1 MKKFQITREI
11 GIDAGHRI
19 ADHASKCKSLHGHRY
34 TVQATCAGDI
44 AYAGEENGMVMDFGF
59 LKEEMMAEIDEPCDH
74 AMILWWD
81 DPILPVLVPD
91 IMATI
96 GINDKGRVWS
106 GFRPPA
112 GKLYLVPF
120 IPTAE
125 NLAKHWFER
134 LEKRVLT
141 RTQSRATLLH
151 VRVYET
157 PNCWAEYPG

>member
-19 ADHASKCKSLHGHRY
+19 ADHGSKCRSLHGHRY
-34 TVQATCAGDI
+34 TVQATCVGEVAG
-44 AYAGEENGMVMDFGF
+44 AGEENGMVMDFGF
-59 LKEEMMAEIDEPCDH
+59 LKDEMMAEIDEPCDH
-74 AMILWWD
+74 AMILWWED
-81 DPILPVLVPD
+81 PVLHALIPES
-91 IMATI
+91 MLTI
-96 GINDKGRVWS
+96 GVNDKSRVLS
-106 GFRPPA
+106 CNRPPA

-120 IPTAE
+120 TPTAE

-134 LEKRVLT
+134 LSKKVLT
-141 RTQSRATLLH
+141 RTSGRATLLH